1 MPLALGS
8 KLGPYEILALL
19 GAGGMGEVYRA
30 RDTRLG
36 RDVALKILPADVAA
50 DPARRQRF
58 ETEARAVAALNHP
71 NIVAVYDVAFED
83 RMAFTVSE
91 LVPGETLRHTIA
103 RGPQPVR
110 KVLDIAVQIAEG
122 LAAAH
127 AAHIVHRD
135 LKPENV
141 MLTPEGRV
149 KILDFGL
156 AKSIARN
163 PSETEATRT
172 IAQSQSGSIV
182 GTVSYMSPEQA
193 SGRGDLDGRSDQ
205 FSLGLIVQE
214 MITGRKAYER
224 PTAAETMAA
233 IIREDPAALP
243 DSLWG
248 PLRWTIERCLA
259 KEPAQRY
266 DATRDLFLELR
277 KLGDHASEVTGTAPA
292 VAEMAA
298 RTRRRWWLPA
308 GALAALLA
316 AGFLLARLWP
326 ETPLTTPQYIPFATE
341 AGIQTMPAWSPGGD
355 RIAYSGEVSGL
366 FQIFTRKIG
375 SSTPSQLTHQDASCF
390 LPFWSPDGTRVYYIV
405 SRGVVD
411 RSLWSS
417 AVAGGE
423 PVKVLDYVSRA
434 AISPD
439 AKTLAVTV
447 IRSEGST
454 FVPMLSS
461 PPGAP
466 PRPYPQ
472 DAISRQRS
480 TRIDDFAP
488 KFSKDG
494 RNVGILSTGDRAEF
508 WIVPMDGGAP
518 ENIMNGPELPDIFPA
533 WDWLGDRSIAWSPSS
548 VGDTHVERWDS
559 RGGPRREITSGVSQE
574 KFAALS
580 PDGRTLAFQSGGSG
594 YDLFEIPVNGGAST
608 TVLAT
613 ERDEVAPAW
622 SPDGAHFV
630 YATNRS
636 GVYEIWL
643 RNRADTS
650 ERLIA
655 SSRDMPDSASDDTI
669 LDCTFSPDGSR
680 VAFRRE
686 HGVTPGIWITSLA
699 GDAPVRLFD
708 DPKKIWQRGP
718 SWSPDGN
725 WIAYYSLYNGKNA
738 ILKIR
743 VGANRP
749 PELVT
754 ETAVPNPVRWSPRG
768 DWIAWNDDRKLTLVS
783 PDGKQRRL
791 LSEKEWFTYGW
802 SKDGNSI
809 YGISMGGNRRL
820 YVSRIEIASAR
831 EDVVT
836 DLGPLPAAM
845 DLARFADD
853 FPYRGF
859 SLHPDG
865 KGFLTSAVDI
875 KGDIWLLQ
883 DFDRRVGL
891 LDRLLPWRNR

>member
-1 MPLALGS
+1 MPIIPGN
-8 KLGPYEILALL
+8 KFGPYEIVALL

-50 DPARRQRF
+50 DLTRRQRF

-71 NIVAVYDVAFED
+71 NIVSVYDVTFEEHTAFI
-83 RMAFTVSE
+83 VSE
-91 LVPGETLRHTIA
+91 LVPGETLRNSIA
-103 RGPQPVR
+103 RGPTPVR
-110 KVLDIAVQIAEG
+110 KVLDIAAQIADG

-127 AAHIVHRD
+127 AADIVHRD

-156 AKSIARN
+156 AKSAGGA
-163 PSETEATRT
+163 PAQTDATRT
-172 IAQSQSGSIV
+172 VVQSQPGSIV

-193 SGRGDLDGRSDQ
+193 SGSGGLDGRSDQ
-205 FSLGLIVQE
+205 FSFGLIVHE
-214 MITGRKAYER
+214 MITGKKAFER

-233 IIREDPAALP
+233 IIREDPAPLP
-243 DSLWG
+243 DSLRG
-248 PLRWTIERCLA
+248 PVRWTIERCLA
-259 KEPAQRY
+259 KEPSRRY

-277 KLGDHASEVTGTAPA
+277 QLLDHASEVTGTAPTA
-292 VAEMAA
+292 TETVA
-298 RTRRRWWLPA
+298 RTRRRWFWPVA
-308 GALAALLA
+308 AFGALL
-316 AGFLLARLWP
+316 AGFLLAALWLEAP
-326 ETPLTTPQYIPFATE
+326 ITTPRYIPFATE
-341 AGIQTMPAWSPGGD
+341 AGIQTMPAWSPNGD
-355 RIAYSGEVSGL
+355 RIAYSGEVNGL
-366 FQIFTRKIG
+366 FQIFTRKTG

-390 LPFWSPDGTRVYYIV
+390 LPFWSPDATRVYYIV
-405 SRGVVD
+405 SRGVLD

-423 PVKVLDYVSRA
+423 AEKVLDRVTRG

-439 AKTLAVTV
+439 GKTLTVTAF
-447 IRSEGST
+447 EPDGST
-454 FVPMLSS
+454 FAPMLSS

-472 DAISRQRS
+472 DVISRQRS
-480 TRIDDFAP
+480 TRIDDFASR
-488 KFSKDG
+488 FSKDG
-494 RNVGILSTGDRAEF
+494 RSVGILSTGDRAEF
-508 WIVPMDGGAP
+508 WIVPIDGGTP
-518 ENIMNGPELPDIFPA
+518 RNIMNGAGLPDIFPA
-533 WDWLGDRSIAWSPSS
+533 WDWLGDRSIVWSPSS
-548 VGDTHVERWDS
+548 VGDTHIERWDS
-559 RGGPRREITSGVSQE
+559 RGGWRREITSGVSQE

-580 PDGRTLAFQSGGSG
+580 PDGRTLAFQSASSG
-594 YDLFEIPVNGGAST
+594 YDLFEIPLNGGVAT

-613 ERDEVAPAW
+613 DRDEVAPSW
-622 SPDGAHFV
+622 SPDGAHFA
-630 YATNRS
+630 YATSRS
-636 GVYEIWL
+636 GVREIWL
-643 RNRADTS
+643 RNRADAS
-650 ERLIA
+650 ERLLVSA
-655 SSRDMPDSASDDTI
+655 RDMPDTLAEDNI
-669 LDCTFSPDGSR
+669 LDCAFSPDGSR
-680 VAFRRE
+680 VAYRRE
-686 HGVTPGIWITSLA
+686 HGVSPEIWIVSLA

-725 WIAYYSLYNGKNA
+725 WIAYYSLHNGKNA
-738 ILKIR
+738 IMKIR
-743 VGANRP
+743 VGANRA

-754 ETAVPNPVRWSPRG
+754 EIAVTNPVRWSPRG

-802 SKDGNSI
+802 SKDGSAI
-809 YGISMGGNRRL
+809 YGISMDRKRHL
-820 YVSRIEIASAR
+820 FVSRIEIAGSR

-836 DLGPLPAAM
+836 DLGTLPAAM

-865 KGFLTSAVDI
+865 KSFLTSAVDI

-883 DFDRRVGL
+883 DFERRVGL
-891 LDRLLPWRNR
+891 LDRLLPWRSR